1 METRQIWA
9 LTAAT
14 LLAIG
19 SVCAQETTHGDNQP
33 PSRPRVGGAEKQEHL
48 TEEQRQV
55 TRDRSEGMSDEERAG
70 AQARG
75 RDSRRPGDFTEEERQ
90 AMRERR
96 GSMSDEE
103 RAAARERA
111 AQQRGGQVGGQFPSG
126 GRAGG
131 QPGGQFPGG
140 MSRGGMGQ

>member
-33 PSRPRVGGAEKQEHL
+33 PSRPRVGGAETQGPL
-48 TEEQRQV
+48 TEERRQAR
-55 TRDRSEGMSDEERAG
+55 RDRFEGMSDEERAA

-75 RDSRRPGDFTEEERQ
+75 SESRRPGGFSEEERQ
-90 AMRERR
+90 ALRERR
-96 GSMSDEE
+96 GSMSDED

-111 AQQRGGQVGGQFPSG
+111 AQR
-126 GRAGG
+126 RD
-131 QPGGQFPGG
+131 GQFPGG
-140 MSRGGMGQ
+140 MSQGGMGMGQ